1 MSTEPIWL
9 VWSRKLQSI
18 AQAGLTY
25 SPNAFD
31 LERYH
36 AIRGIAAEIAA
47 QGSGIETSR
56 IENLFMGDEG
66 YSTPKLDVRSAVFQD
81 GKILLVRETMDGG
94 RWTVPGGWIDPGDS
108 PAEAAVRE
116 LFEETGFT
124 AKVVKLAAVL
134 DRARHGHPPHL
145 YSIYK
150 LFFICEITGGSPAQ
164 SLETGESAFY
174 PIDGL
179 PELSLSR
186 INPEEIKLLYW
197 HAANPQIPTEYD

>member
-1 MSTEPIWL
+1 M
-9 VWSRKLQSI
+9 WSRKLQSI

-36 AIRGIAAEIAA
+36 AIRSIAAEIAA
-47 QGSGIETSR
+47 QGSGIEASR
-56 IENLFMGDEG
+56 IENLFVGDEG

-94 RWTVPGGWIDPGDS
+94 RWTVPGGWIDPGDL

-124 AKVVKLAAVL
+124 GKVVKLAAVL
-134 DRARHGHPPHL
+134 DRARHGHPAHL

-150 LFFICEITGGSPAQ
+150 LFFICEITGGSPVQ
-164 SLETGESAFY
+164 SLETGESAFFA
-174 PIDGL
+174 IDAL
-179 PELSLSR
+179 PELSLAR
-186 INPEEIKLLYW
+186 INPEEINMLYR